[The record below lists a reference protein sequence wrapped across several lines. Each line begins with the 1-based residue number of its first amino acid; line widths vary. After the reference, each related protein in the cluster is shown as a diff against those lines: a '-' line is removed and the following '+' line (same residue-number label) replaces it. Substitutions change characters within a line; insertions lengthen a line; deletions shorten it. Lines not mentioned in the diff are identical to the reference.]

1 MAELLRFEPLDDR
14 EETVVLDSDRWG
26 ISAFGRTRSHRVSN
40 VPTVGGF
47 LVRGLG
53 ENATALNI
61 SGIYLPGG
69 RLGTARRRIRAGA
82 NWYRP
87 ELSGLDALSGQ
98 LLSLRSGPVAFG
110 IFVLEVME
118 YDHGS
123 LLALPGEPFGF
134 APLRITWR
142 MRLIA
147 SRESVSVD
155 GTVAGGPVG

>member
-1 MAELLRFEPLDDR
+1 MLD
-14 EETVVLDSDRWG
+14 TDRWG

-40 VPTVGGF
+40 LPTVGGF
-47 LVRGLG
+47 LVRPLG

-61 SGIYLPGG
+61 RASTCRAG

-87 ELSGLDALSGQ
+87 ELAGLDEMSGQ
-98 LLSLRSGPVAFG
+98 LLSLRSGPVSFG

-123 LLALPGEPFGF
+123 LLSLPGEPFGF
-134 APLRITWR
+134 APLRVTWR
-142 MRLIA
+142 MRLIE

-155 GTVAGGPVG
+155 GTASARSTGDVLNDGVPEG

>member
-1 MAELLRFEPLDDR
+1 M
-14 EETVVLDSDRWG
+14 LDSDRWG

-40 VPTVGGF
+40 LPTVGGF
-47 LVRGLG
+47 LVRPLG

-69 RLGTARRRIRAGA
+69 RLSTARRRIGAGA

-87 ELSGLDALSGQ
+87 ELAGLDALSGE
-98 LLSLRSGPVAFG
+98 LVSLRSGPVSFG

-123 LLALPGEPFGF
+123 LLSLPGEPFGF
-134 APLRITWR
+134 APLRVTWR
-142 MRLIA
+142 MRLIE

-155 GTVAGGPVG
+155 SSASARSPGDVLNDGVPEG